1 MRTRVDRERV
11 TIDGERKG
19 KRKRR
24 ERERER
30 ETEWVRVRACVRVRA
45 REEEKR
51 GGIRVLDSAVQAR
64 GGNRFFV
71 SVSDHVRR
79 KNIYISAR
87 FF

>member
-30 ETEWVRVRACVRVRA
+30 EWVCVCVRVRA